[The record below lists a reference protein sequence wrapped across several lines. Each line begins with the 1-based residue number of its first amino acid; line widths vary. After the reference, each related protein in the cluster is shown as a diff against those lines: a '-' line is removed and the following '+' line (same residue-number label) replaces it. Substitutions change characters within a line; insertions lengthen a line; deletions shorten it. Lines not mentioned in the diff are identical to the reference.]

1 MSDRARSS
9 VRTGSR
15 SGPDGADGVPESA
28 APAGAG
34 RPSDDVAPAG
44 GATAVTSAGSG
55 RPGSGD
61 TTSIRPDVTV
71 DRGVPAVH
79 PATPLVP
86 PGTSAGRAPAGRAV
100 ATEDRPGPD
109 ATQSVPFAAGGN
121 RPVTAG
127 PTGAPVPGPAGEA
140 ARGSRSGRG
149 AGRGPRRAR
158 LQLRHVDIWSA
169 FKISLVVS
177 LALFFVW
184 MIAVGVLYLV
194 LNQLGVF
201 STVNDLIGQLGTAS
215 GKTGSGDVVHAS
227 IVFGAAAVIGLVN
240 VVLMTALA
248 TVAAFVYNL
257 CADLVGGLEVTLAER
272 D

>member
-15 SGPDGADGVPESA
+15 SGPEGADGVPESA
-28 APAGAG
+28 ALVGG
-34 RPSDDVAPAG
+34 RADEAAPAAA
-44 GATAVTSAGSG
+44 GATAATPGGDAA

-79 PATPLVP
+79 PGTPLVA
-86 PGTSAGRAPAGRAV
+86 PGTATGRAPAGRPV
-100 ATEDRPGPD
+100 LTEDRPAPD
-109 ATQSVPFAAGGN
+109 ATQSVPLGAGGV
-121 RPVTAG
+121 RPATVG
-127 PTGAPVPGPAGEA
+127 PAAAPAPGPAGDP
-140 ARGSRSGRG
+140 ARGSRPGRG

-158 LQLRHVDIWSA
+158 LQLRHIDIWSA
-169 FKISLVVS
+169 FKISLVVAF
-177 LALFFVW
+177 ALFFVW

-194 LNQLGVF
+194 LNGLDVF
-201 STVNDLIGQLGTAS
+201 KTVNDLFGQLGTAS
-215 GKTGSGDVVHAS
+215 GKSGLGNVVHAS